1 MRGVD
6 RALPDKCV
14 REVAWRRLTPEAQKR
29 FGQQEELPS
38 DILVALAA
46 RSLTTLWGSADLNEA
61 FIIAARVAAA
71 QPEELYLPAEHKKL
85 AF

>member
-1 MRGVD
+1 M
-6 RALPDKCV
+6 
-14 REVAWRRLTPEAQKR
+14 
-29 FGQQEELPS
+29 
-38 DILVALAA
+38 ALAA